1 MTAEEENRKHLD
13 ALLQSLL
20 DLLPE
25 EVVTKFHESLAET
38 PDPTFDMISPSLA
51 QHSRSYCTRCGANVQ
66 EQRIHAQWHR
76 DLTSIVKAQGLVIG
90 HIGFALHSLMEAFI
104 ATHPEVEDE

>member
-1 MTAEEENRKHLD
+1 MTAEEENKKHLD

-20 DLLPE
+20 DILPE
-25 EVVTKFHESLAET
+25 ETVTKFRQSLAET
-38 PDPTFDMISPSLA
+38 PDPEFTEHHEYNLWIC
-51 QHSRSYCTRCGANVQ
+51 SRCDVLTNRQ
-66 EQRIHAQWHR
+66 LDHAQWHR
-76 DLTSIVKAQGLVIG
+76 DLTAIVKAQGLVIG

>member
-25 EVVTKFHESLAET
+25 EVVTKFHESLDQT
-38 PDPTFDMISPSLA
+38 PDPEYGYLRHVGTWACS
-51 QHSRSYCTRCGANVQ
+51 RCGVAIHFQ
-66 EQRIHAQWHR
+66 EAHTQWHR